1 MSNPKYVRACPMCE
15 GAYTVGPHL
24 KMIGWTRNNEKWGIE
39 TKKSVAVAE
48 KKKKKKNRTK
58 SQGGKRGVREGG
70 VFGDDHDDDDHD
82 NVRCGEGEEGAH

>member
-1 MSNPKYVRACPMCE
+1 M
-15 GAYTVGPHL
+15 GD
-24 KMIGWTRNNEKWGIE
+24 RNQ
-39 TKKSVAVAE
+39 KKCGSRGKE
-48 KKKKKKNRTK
+48 EEEKNRTK